1 MLDSVVQEVGQL
13 FDKLMRIVVQ
23 SVQILRQNQIS
34 GVHILRV
41 EFIDPFSD
49 TARLLEQEL
58 LPLLFGRL
66 VLRLHRYALLED
78 FYQENRHVGDLL
90 VHDIYTLHLHVC
102 VILVCLRL
110 FELVHLLLAGF

>member
-66 VLRLHRYALLED
+66 VLRLHRYALLD
-78 FYQENRHVGDLL
+78 S
-90 VHDIYTLHLHVC
+90 TL
-102 VILVCLRL
+102 
-110 FELVHLLLAGF
+110 GKQ